1 VGGIVL
7 PRTVVQTVG
16 YERDPTNQRNFAVRD
31 ALTSQMFQ
39 QLGALVPGRDV
50 D

>member
-1 VGGIVL
+1 VDGIVL
-7 PRTVVQTVG
+7 PRTVAQTVWATSATQQ
-16 YERDPTNQRNFAVRD
+16 TNAISTRD
-31 ALTSQMFQ
+31 ALRSQIFQ